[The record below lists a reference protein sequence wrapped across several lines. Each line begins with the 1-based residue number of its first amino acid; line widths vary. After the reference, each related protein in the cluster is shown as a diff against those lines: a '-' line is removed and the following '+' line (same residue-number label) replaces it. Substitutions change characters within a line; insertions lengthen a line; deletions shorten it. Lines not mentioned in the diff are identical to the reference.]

1 MVEGIPTS
9 WLAVLP
15 ESLVNSITAF
25 CPVQQGRA
33 QTCFLTLNNE
43 VEVFAKQNES
53 ELIQAEINAL
63 TFLAQVEPSAQIEK
77 PSAQIEKPS
86 AEIKKPSAQIEK
98 PSAQTKKP
106 LVKTKETSL
115 FSYPKIFH
123 CGSDY
128 LLTVKEKGTP
138 IVDSLEI
145 AIKKR
150 GLAKA
155 LVQMHKTEPTHFID
169 PCPNFEFPSASS
181 LVNALE
187 KFDVDRDSVDKLQR
201 NLKNAVTKLK
211 KVAKYSGFT
220 HGDLTPDNILFDEGK
235 PVFLDWEFASV
246 RDVRWDL
253 ATICEEFNLS
263 PKQIN
268 QLVNGYLELMPEFD
282 LDFTLGLECW
292 RFIYL
297 VTCFIWSV
305 EQAYKSAEYLHK
317 LINSIDTN

>member
-33 QTCFLTLNNE
+33 QTCFLTLNDE
-43 VEVFAKQNES
+43 VEVFAKQSES

-63 TFLAQVEPSAQIEK
+63 SFLAQAEPSAKIDK
-77 PSAQIEKPS
+77 PSAQIENS
-86 AEIKKPSAQIEK
+86 LAQIEN
-98 PSAQTKKP
+98 SLAQTKKP
-106 LVKTKETSL
+106 LAQTKETAPL
-115 FSYPKIFH
+115 FSYPKVFH
-123 CGSDY
+123 SGSDY
-128 LLTVKEKGTP
+128 LLTIKEKGTP

-155 LVQMHKTEPTHFID
+155 LVQMHKTEPTHFIESY
-169 PCPNFEFPSASS
+169 PNFELPSASS
-181 LVNALE
+181 LVHALE
-187 KFDVDRDSVDKLQR
+187 KFDVDRDSVDKLLR
-201 NLKNAVTKLK
+201 NLKNVVTKLRK
-211 KVAKYSGFT
+211 IDKYSGFT

-268 QLVNGYLELMPEFD
+268 QLVNDYLELMPE
-282 LDFTLGLECW
+282 LEQNFTIGLECW

-305 EQAYKSAEYLHK
+305 EQAYKSTEYLHK
-317 LINSIDTN
+317 LINAIDTN